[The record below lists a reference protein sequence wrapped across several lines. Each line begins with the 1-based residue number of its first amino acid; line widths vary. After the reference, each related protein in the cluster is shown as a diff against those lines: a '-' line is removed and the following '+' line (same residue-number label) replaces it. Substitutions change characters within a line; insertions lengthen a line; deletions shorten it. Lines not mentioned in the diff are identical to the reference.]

1 MRNAP
6 RKNVGLLYLLVVRS
20 SREGGGS
27 NDPQGR
33 TGSFWVWWRWREDDA
48 SEYKLV
54 PHDLPYEIAHL
65 DGGEV
70 ARE

>member
-6 RKNVGLLYLLVVRS
+6 RKKVGRLYLLVVRS
-20 SREGGGS
+20 SREGD
-27 NDPQGR
+27 DPQGR
-33 TGSFWVWWRWREDDA
+33 TASFWLWWRWREDDA